1 MTLKTHNANLDFGGK
16 RDRPPYQMTVRQGED
31 RADKLVTAIP
41 DALASAATAARFDML
56 HEDGT
61 WARFEAQVDIPRKE
75 LSATFPSE
83 ALNSPGLCEMAHFWV
98 RYGTNDDV
106 VTSEDIMLR
115 ILPAVDVSD
124 PARETGCY
132 DDRLNRLHD
141 DMSEFDAA
149 ARQAE
154 ASRAS
159 AEALR
164 ADAEDNREV
173 SEELRDSAEDAR
185 YQAETDRQSAEAS
198 RVTAEQSR
206 GAAESGRAEAE
217 QSRDASEQSRAAAEA
232 SRVSAESG
240 RADAESLRETK
251 FAEMELRSK
260 GWLRHYCIAGE
271 YDATTGKPTV
281 SDPDGATIYFVP
293 DPDAT
298 DGNGWVEWILDDSG
312 DTAAWERLGTSET
325 AIDYITV
332 DEIDGVANDEAKT
345 GGGLLNLTGLT
356 ALWAKIK
363 GLFAPKNHAAQGNA
377 QTYPY
382 GVANETQYGHVK
394 FVDVPPSS
402 QPYPPYA
409 ISARGAAIIAGQ
421 EMAGFHLAPH
431 YVASFA
437 DRFVAQNIPMSEF
450 LTANR
455 IASSAYLSVLWVRFG
470 PIVYC
475 FFNSI
480 RSGNAQSSFTTGDS
494 SSTSNFSIEIPE
506 AFRPLLT
513 NYDVGDPMAFAYFS
527 APVQTFPCMSFGSSN
542 LNSHVQAKE
551 TSLYFEGIVG
561 GTTGISGW
569 IAYPGKSVT

>member
-206 GAAESGRAEAE
+206 GGGGIG
-217 QSRDASEQSRAAAEA
+217 SRRSRA
-232 SRVSAESG
+232 
-240 RADAESLRETK
+240 
-251 FAEMELRSK
+251 
-260 GWLRHYCIAGE
+260 
-271 YDATTGKPTV
+271 
-281 SDPDGATIYFVP
+281 VP
-293 DPDAT
+293 
-298 DGNGWVEWILDDSG
+298 
-312 DTAAWERLGTSET
+312 
-325 AIDYITV
+325 
-332 DEIDGVANDEAKT
+332 
-345 GGGLLNLTGLT
+345 
-356 ALWAKIK
+356 
-363 GLFAPKNHAAQGNA
+363 
-377 QTYPY
+377 
-382 GVANETQYGHVK
+382 
-394 FVDVPPSS
+394 
-402 QPYPPYA
+402 
-409 ISARGAAIIAGQ
+409 
-421 EMAGFHLAPH
+421 
-431 YVASFA
+431 
-437 DRFVAQNIPMSEF
+437 
-450 LTANR
+450 
-455 IASSAYLSVLWVRFG
+455 
-470 PIVYC
+470 
-475 FFNSI
+475 
-480 RSGNAQSSFTTGDS
+480 
-494 SSTSNFSIEIPE
+494 
-506 AFRPLLT
+506 
-513 NYDVGDPMAFAYFS
+513 
-527 APVQTFPCMSFGSSN
+527 
-542 LNSHVQAKE
+542 
-551 TSLYFEGIVG
+551 
-561 GTTGISGW
+561 
-569 IAYPGKSVT
+569 